1 MRLPSPSPRRLSGRK
16 TRSMNNRP
24 SDVRPVMPPSTSFV
38 SGSETTAA
46 SGRLSSMPDCRAL
59 RRRSP
64 SPMAASTRASGAS
77 VTATR
82 GSRRPS
88 ALMAQSLARRARCYT
103 VAMPSTLTLPRADG
117 TLARYTMTG
126 QTPITGAPGPIRS
139 RVGMAAVH
147 VVADPLARID
157 PTLAVAL
164 DWDATLAFRR
174 HVWSL
179 GLAVAEAMDTSQRG
193 MGFPWSSA
201 KELIKRSVAEA
212 RTVAGA
218 VVASG
223 AGTDDLQPGPRV
235 TIADV
240 EAAYEESCGF
250 IESVGGRI
258 ILMASRALAACAKG
272 ADDYVKVYGR
282 ILGQVKEPVII
293 HWLGDMFDP
302 ALAGYW
308 GSHDLDRA
316 TETLLA
322 IVNDY
327 APKID
332 GVKISLL
339 DQKREIAMR
348 RRCPRSVRMYTG
360 DDFDYP
366 TTIGGDAQ
374 GYSDALLGIFDVIA
388 PAASAALHALDRGD
402 RRRPR
407 PAPPVPAVLAGI
419 ATVAAGLFA
428 GAALYVSLVEHPAR
442 VSLGPRAAVLQF
454 GPIYRR
460 GAAMQVPL
468 SLIGAAA
475 SIVSWAGGGSA
486 AWLIGGA
493 ALGALVPFTLLVIMP
508 TNKRLLDAPLD
519 AGPPE
524 ATALLRRPAQLPA
537 VRPLVRLVVFA
548 GVVAL

>member
-1 MRLPSPSPRRLSGRK
+1 MLP
-16 TRSMNNRP
+16 
-24 SDVRPVMPPSTSFV
+24 
-38 SGSETTAA
+38 
-46 SGRLSSMPDCRAL
+46 
-59 RRRSP
+59 
-64 SPMAASTRASGAS
+64 
-77 VTATR
+77 
-82 GSRRPS
+82 
-88 ALMAQSLARRARCYT
+88 
-103 VAMPSTLTLPRADG
+103 TLTLPRADG
-117 TLARYTMTG
+117 TLARYTLTG
-126 QTPITGAPGPIRS
+126 QAPITGAPGPITS

-147 VVADPLARID
+147 VVADPLARAN
-157 PTLAVAL
+157 PTLDVAL

-212 RTVAGA
+212 KTTPGA
-218 VVASG
+218 VIASG

-272 ADDYVKVYGR
+272 SDDYVKVYGR
-282 ILGQVKEPVII
+282 ILGQVREPVII

-327 APKID
+327 ADRID

-339 DQKREIAMR
+339 DQQREIAMR
-348 RRCPRSVRMYTG
+348 RRLPRSVRMYTG

-402 RRRPR
+402 RAEFQR
-407 PAPPVPAVLAGI
+407 VLAP
-419 ATVAAGLFA
+419 TL
-428 GAALYVSLVEHPAR
+428 
-442 VSLGPRAAVLQF
+442 
-454 GPIYRR
+454 
-460 GAAMQVPL
+460 PL
-468 SLIGAAA
+468 SRHVFGAPTRFYKTGVVFAA
-475 SIVSWAGGGSA
+475 YLNGHQSHFRMVGGLESARSIPHLAEQFVLMDQA
-486 AWLIGGA
+486 
-493 ALGALVPFTLLVIMP
+493 
-508 TNKRLLDAPLD
+508 
-519 AGPPE
+519 
-524 ATALLRRPAQLPA
+524 ALLRDPEQAAERMRRVLA
-537 VRPLVRLVVFA
+537 VA
-548 GVVAL
+548 GVV

>member
-38 SGSETTAA
+38 SG
-46 SGRLSSMPDCRAL
+46 C
-59 RRRSP
+59 
-64 SPMAASTRASGAS
+64 
-77 VTATR
+77 
-82 GSRRPS
+82 
-88 ALMAQSLARRARCYT
+88 
-103 VAMPSTLTLPRADG
+103 
-117 TLARYTMTG
+117 

-212 RTVAGA
+212 KTIPGA
-218 VVASG
+218 VMASG
-223 AGTDDLQPGPRV
+223 AGTDDLQPGLRV

-240 EAAYEESCGF
+240 EAAYEGSCGF

-272 ADDYVKVYGR
+272 PDDYLKVYGR

-327 APKID
+327 TAKID

-348 RRCPRSVRMYTG
+348 RRFPKSVRMYTG

-366 TTIGGDAQ
+366 TTIGGDAD

-388 PAASAALHALDRGD
+388 PAASAALHALDGGD
-402 RRRPR
+402 RAEFQR
-407 PAPPVPAVLAGI
+407 VLAP
-419 ATVAAGLFA
+419 TL
-428 GAALYVSLVEHPAR
+428 
-442 VSLGPRAAVLQF
+442 
-454 GPIYRR
+454 
-460 GAAMQVPL
+460 PL
-468 SLIGAAA
+468 SRHVFGA
-475 SIVSWAGGGSA
+475 
-486 AWLIGGA
+486 
-493 ALGALVPFTLLVIMP
+493 P
-508 TNKRLLDAPLD
+508 TRFYN
-519 AGPPE
+519 
-524 ATALLRRPAQLPA
+524 
-537 VRPLVRLVVFA
+537 
-548 GVVAL
+548 

>member
-1 MRLPSPSPRRLSGRK
+1 
-16 TRSMNNRP
+16 
-24 SDVRPVMPPSTSFV
+24 MPPS
-38 SGSETTAA
+38 
-46 SGRLSSMPDCRAL
+46 
-59 RRRSP
+59 
-64 SPMAASTRASGAS
+64 
-77 VTATR
+77 
-82 GSRRPS
+82 
-88 ALMAQSLARRARCYT
+88 
-103 VAMPSTLTLPRADG
+103 LTLPRADG
-117 TLARYTMTG
+117 TLARYTLTG
-126 QTPITGAPGPIRS
+126 QAPITGAPGPIES
-139 RVGMAAVH
+139 RIGMAAVH

-157 PTLAVAL
+157 PTRDVAL

-212 RTVAGA
+212 RTVPGA
-218 VVASG
+218 VIASG

-282 ILGQVKEPVII
+282 ILGQVEAPVII

-322 IVNDY
+322 IVSDY
-327 APKID
+327 AAKID

-348 RRCPRSVRMYTG
+348 RRFPASVRMYTG

-388 PAASAALHALDRGD
+388 PAASAALHALDRDD
-402 RRRPR
+402 R
-407 PAPPVPAVLAGI
+407 GE
-419 ATVAAGLFA
+419 F
-428 GAALYVSLVEHPAR
+428 SR
-442 VSLGPRAAVLQF
+442 VLGPTLALSRHVFGAPTRFYKTGVVFAAYLNGHQSHFRMVGGMESARSIPHLAEQFVLMDK
-454 GPIYRR
+454 
-460 GAAMQVPL
+460 A
-468 SLIGAAA
+468 
-475 SIVSWAGGGSA
+475 
-486 AWLIGGA
+486 
-493 ALGALVPFTLLVIMP
+493 
-508 TNKRLLDAPLD
+508 
-519 AGPPE
+519 
-524 ATALLRRPAQLPA
+524 ALLRDPDHAAERMRRVLA
-537 VRPLVRLVVFA
+537 VA
-548 GVVAL
+548 GVA